1 MDLLLKRKMIM
12 KKSHSNDQN
21 QLKIVCDEVCD
32 SIDTLLDFFNIE
44 YRSNNKMIS
53 MACPI
58 HGGDNISAINLYP
71 EGDRYR
77 GNWKCRT
84 HGCEKVFKA
93 SVIGFIRG
101 VLSHQKHGWEKDGD
115 KTCSFNDALDFALKF
130 IKKDLKNI
138 KVSKS
143 EKDKR
148 LFTSAINYIGN
159 NTKETQSVVSLPKR
173 EQVRQSLIMPA
184 EYYLSRGYS
193 LEVLNKYDIG
203 YCNKPNKEM
212 SNRVVV
218 PIYNNDY
225 THMIGCSGRSI
236 SEKCSK
242 CSSYHDSAESCPSD
256 EKKWLCS
263 KWKHSTN
270 FKSQNCLYNFW
281 FAKEYIIKNAVAV
294 IVESPGNVW
303 RLEENGIHNSVAI
316 FGSSLSDRQKIMLD
330 SSGAMTIVI
339 LTDNDDAGKKAAEQ
353 IKDKCKNTYRI
364 FVPQISKGDI
374 GEMTQNEINT
384 EIKPFLESI
393 I

>member
-1 MDLLLKRKMIM
+1 MDLLLKNKIM
-12 KKSHSNDQN
+12 KKSHSNDQHK
-21 QLKIVCDEVCD
+21 LKIVCDEVCD
-32 SIDTLLDFFNIE
+32 NIDTLLDIFNIE

-84 HGCEKVFKA
+84 HGCDKVFKA

-115 KTCSFNDALDFALKF
+115 KACSFNDALDFALKF

-138 KVSKS
+138 KISGS
-143 EKDKR
+143 DKDKK
-148 LFTSAINYIGN
+148 LFTSTINYIGN
-159 NTKETQSVVSLPKR
+159 ATATQTPVSQLPTR
-173 EQVRQSLIMPA
+173 AQVRKSLIMPA

-193 LEVLNKYDIG
+193 LETLDRYDIG
-203 YCNKPNKEM
+203 FCNKPNKEM

-242 CSSYHDSAESCPSD
+242 CSSYHASEEVCPSD
-256 EKKWLCS
+256 EKKWLSS
-263 KWKHSTN
+263 KWKHSVN

-281 FAKEYIIKNAVAV
+281 FAKEHIIKNAVVV

-303 RLEENGIHNSVAI
+303 RLEESGIHNSVAI

-339 LTDNDDAGKKAAEQ
+339 LTDNDEAGKKAGEQ
-353 IKDKCKNTYRI
+353 IKEKCKNTYRI
-364 FVPQISKGDI
+364 FVPQISKADI
-374 GEMTQNEINT
+374 GEMTKLEIET

-393 I
+393 V

>member
-1 MDLLLKRKMIM
+1 MDLLLKNKIM
-12 KKSHSNDQN
+12 KKSHSNDQHK
-21 QLKIVCDEVCD
+21 LKIVCDEVCD
-32 SIDTLLDFFNIE
+32 NIDTLLDFFNIE

-84 HGCEKVFKA
+84 HGCDKVFKA

-138 KVSKS
+138 KISGS
-143 EKDKR
+143 DKDKK
-148 LFTSAINYIGN
+148 LFTSTINYIGN
-159 NTKETQSVVSLPKR
+159 TVATQTPVSQLPTR
-173 EQVRQSLIMPA
+173 EQVRKSLIMPA
-184 EYYLSRGYS
+184 EYYLNRGYS
-193 LEVLNKYDIG
+193 LKILDKYDVG
-203 YCNKPNKEM
+203 FCNKPNKEM

-236 SEKCSK
+236 SEKCSE
-242 CSSYHDSAESCPSD
+242 CSSYHASSEHCPSD

-263 KWKHSTN
+263 KWKHSAN

-281 FAKEYIIKNAVAV
+281 FAKEHIIKSAVAV

-339 LTDNDDAGKKAAEQ
+339 LTDNDEAGKKAAEQ

-364 FVPQISKGDI
+364 FIPQISKGDI
-374 GEMTQNEINT
+374 GEMTKAEINT

-393 I
+393 V

>member
-1 MDLLLKRKMIM
+1 MIM

-84 HGCEKVFKA
+84 HGCEKIFKA

-115 KTCSFNDALDFALKF
+115 KACSFNDALDFALKF

-159 NTKETQSVVSLPKR
+159 GTSDTQPVVSLPKR
-173 EQVRQSLIMPA
+173 EQVRQSLVMPA

-193 LEVLNKYDIG
+193 LEVLDKYDIG
-203 YCNKPNKEM
+203 FCNKPNKEM

-225 THMIGCSGRSI
+225 THMIGCSGRSV
-236 SEKCSK
+236 SEKCPK
-242 CSSYHDSAESCPSD
+242 CSSYHALSENCPPD

-263 KWKHSTN
+263 KWKHSAN

-281 FAKEYIIKNAVAV
+281 FAQKHIIKSTVVV

-374 GEMTQNEINT
+374 GEMTRDEINT